1 MFKKPIYG
9 IIVFDLSIKLNGV
22 RMLKKYFYVIILLGA
37 LILLG
42 RTDNEVDT
50 KEITDEVSPI
60 PLNLTQ
66 EQKEDYHKQ
75 YFKIVE
81 DLKAEYQFSDMVL
94 VPLDEFLEED
104 WVEPEEFRNK
114 LVTILKTGYISLNN
128 D

>member
-1 MFKKPIYG
+1 MLKKPIYG
-9 IIVFDLSIKLNGV
+9 IIVFNLSIKLNGV
-22 RMLKKYFYVIILLGA
+22 RMLKKYFYVSILLGA

-42 RTDNEVDT
+42 CTDNEVDT
-50 KEITDEVSPI
+50 KEITEEVSPI

>member
-1 MFKKPIYG
+1 
-9 IIVFDLSIKLNGV
+9 
-22 RMLKKYFYVIILLGA
+22 MLKKYFYVIILLGA